1 MYRGQGGEAR
11 WRPKMS
17 MGGREKRGPARS
29 GATSAWLGEFRVRNC
44 APGCIRGVV
53 RERFGDL
60 SELGNR
66 LSGSFRCSEI
76 GSQSLLSVH
85 FVGMFDFKA
94 GRWQCGAHAMAE
106 NTKSHE
112 TCSTLSGN
120 AVNVDIFF
128 QGRRMWP
135 LARKSTESWIL
146 EASDERCSD
155 RLAFFVSEFWSLW
168 SRGPSFM

>member
-1 MYRGQGGEAR
+1 MHPQGVN
-11 WRPKMS
+11 
-17 MGGREKRGPARS
+17 GRAGKTWPGSLRS
-29 GATSAWLGEFRVRNC
+29 DFSLVWGIPGSQLC
-44 APGCIRGVV
+44 AGVLLGVV

-66 LSGSFRCSEI
+66 LSGSFRSSEI

-112 TCSTLSGN
+112 TCSTLSTN
-120 AVNVDIFF
+120 AVNVHIFF

-135 LARKSTESWIL
+135 LARKSADPG
-146 EASDERCSD
+146 EACGAVLAKGCSERGSST
-155 RLAFFVSEFWSLW
+155 V
-168 SRGPSFM
+168 